1 MEMNQ
6 FSAGDRI
13 ICKYSDVTDWIY
25 KVEKFEK
32 KDRNGESK

>member
-13 ICKYSDVTDWIY
+13 ICKYSDATDWIY
-25 KVEKFEK
+25 RFRREDSHLKERK
-32 KDRNGESK
+32 